1 MAFTTNP
8 NTFNFKNNLNDL
20 QKKRHKDHIAT
31 VTVDANGKFETHSE
45 LIITPKG
52 NDKIN
57 KRVSVLP
64 DAGETVVKMTEAS
77 YLFKDLQQMNVIL
90 TNACNLSCSY
100 CYEQH
105 NRDFGRFTPDSLLEA
120 YNFLLNV
127 SKHEHKMFQFFG
139 GEPLIHKDLILG
151 FLRENKDY
159 LTEQSRGYTK
169 QQISCVTNGLLM
181 TEDFL
186 EEYYSYPFTHIL
198 CSLDTIRAEVDHRET
213 GQKRIDALLRTIDKI
228 PEHAKKGNRITM
240 RCTLA
245 KENAPYFKE
254 FVKAVYDA
262 GVRNIVV
269 HPLILDSSRGFI
281 AWTDEQWN
289 TLHQDILWTLE
300 NYFDLGIHFSE
311 GVGQKGEN
319 NCMVGS
325 DMVAIDASGDYSGC
339 YFFTNQ
345 KAGPAGKTILGNVF
359 EDRLYL
365 DRYKGFQQSFSK
377 MVEEEEQCRTC
388 DYKNAC
394 YQCPAGNMD
403 TGTRLFRPDD
413 MCQKIVKLY
422 VDLQDDIE
430 IKKFQQTYQMTIDTC
445 EKEGEEKVFIKS
457 PLHVMFKMFSDVH
470 AKREDTNEAW
480 KKIPSSGQLYAAWQA
495 MINDGYKM
503 DNNNGEPDFHVF
515 LQDVIGYCNKDSISI
530 KELYEWLT
538 EKANIPNELSKAVTD
553 LNFYARC
560 SYLVFLNFL
569 ILHNKK
575 PLSGSNIQTVK
586 EKLLGN

>member
-1 MAFTTNP
+1 MAFTTDP
-8 NTFNFKNNLNDL
+8 NAFNFQKNLNDL

-31 VTVDANGKFETHSE
+31 VTITEDGKFQTTSQN
-45 LIITPKG
+45 IITPKG
-52 NDKIN
+52 TDKTN
-57 KRVSVLP
+57 KRISVLP
-64 DAGETVVKMTEAS
+64 DPNEKVVKMSEAK
-77 YLFKDLQQMNVIL
+77 YLFQDLQQMNLIL

-105 NRDFGRFTPDSLLEA
+105 NRDFGRFTNETLLEA
-120 YNFLLNV
+120 YNFLLNA
-127 SKHEHKMFQFFG
+127 STHEKKIFQFFG
-139 GEPLIHKDLILG
+139 GEPLIHKDLILD
-151 FLRENKDY
+151 FLKENKDY
-159 LTEQSRGYTK
+159 LEANSKGWKK
-169 QQISCVTNGLLM
+169 QYVSCVTNGLLI
-181 TEDFL
+181 TQDFM
-186 EEYYSYPFTHIL
+186 EEYFDYDFTFML
-198 CSLDTIRAEVDHRET
+198 VSLDTIRADVDHREI
-213 GQKRIDALLRTIDKI
+213 GQKKIDALIRTLHNI
-228 PEHAKKGNRITM
+228 PQKAKDTQRITM

-281 AWTDEQWN
+281 AWTDEEWN
-289 TLHQDILWTLE
+289 TLHQDILWVLDY
-300 NYFDLGIHFSE
+300 YFDLAIHFSE

-365 DRYKGFQQSFSK
+365 DRYRGFQESFTK

-403 TGTRLFRPDD
+403 TGSRLFRPDD

-422 VDLQDDIE
+422 VDLQDDVHLKMF
-430 IKKFQQTYQMTIDTC
+430 KKKYDDIAKACQN
-445 EKEGEEKVFIKS
+445 EGEEKIFIRA
-457 PLHVMFKMFSDVH
+457 PLHLMFKMFSNYH
-470 AKREDTNEAW
+470 ASRDDTAWGLKEFTSHKQLLHAW
-480 KKIPSSGQLYAAWQA
+480 KA
-495 MINDGYKM
+495 MIEDGYSQSSPNFEDFITDVKKYITKETM
-503 DNNNGEPDFHVF
+503 DV
-515 LQDVIGYCNKDSISI
+515 
-530 KELYEWLT
+530 KEMYEWMCDKT
-538 EKANIPNELSKAVTD
+538 GIPAQLSREIVD
-553 LNFYARC
+553 LNFTARV
-560 SYLVFLNFL
+560 SYLVFLHFL
-569 ILHNKK
+569 ILHNEKI
-575 PLSGSNIQTVK
+575 LRGADIESVRD
-586 EKLLGN
+586 KLLKAK

>member
-8 NTFNFKNNLNDL
+8 NAFTFKNNLNDL

-31 VTVDANGKFETHSE
+31 VTIDEHGRFQTTTEN
-45 LIITPKG
+45 IITPGGK
-52 NDKIN
+52 DKIN
-57 KRVSVLP
+57 KKVSVLP
-64 DAGETVVKMTEAS
+64 DADEKVVKMSEAT

-105 NRDFGRFTPDSLLEA
+105 NRDFGRFTSDSLLEA
-120 YNFLLNV
+120 YKFLLNA
-127 SKHEHKMFQFFG
+127 SDHEKKIFQFFG

-151 FLRENKDY
+151 FLKDHKDY
-159 LTEQSRGYTK
+159 LNANSKGWKK
-169 QQISCVTNGLLM
+169 QYVSCVTNGLLI
-181 TEDFL
+181 TQDFM
-186 EEYYSYPFTHIL
+186 EEYFDYDFTFML
-198 CSLDTIRAEVDHRET
+198 CSLDTIRADVDHREI
-213 GQKRIDALLRTIDKI
+213 GQKKIDALIRTLDNI
-228 PEHAKKGNRITM
+228 PQKAKDTQRITM

-245 KENAPYFKE
+245 RENAPYFKE
-254 FVKAVYDA
+254 FVKAIYDV
-262 GVRNIVV
+262 GVRHIVV

-281 AWTDEQWN
+281 AWTNEEWN
-289 TLHQDILWTLE
+289 ILHRDILWTLE
-300 NYFDLGIHFSE
+300 NYFDLAIHFSE

-365 DRYKGFQQSFSK
+365 DRYRGFQKEFAK

-403 TGTRLFRPDD
+403 TGSKLFRPDD
-413 MCQKIVKLY
+413 MCQKIIKLY

-430 IKKFQQTYQMTIDTC
+430 LKHFQKKYDDIYQAC
-445 EKEGEEKVFIKS
+445 EKEGEEKIFKRA
-457 PLHVMFKMFSDVH
+457 PLHLMFKMFSNYH
-470 AKREDTNEAW
+470 ASRDDTGWGIDEIPSHKQLLHAW
-480 KKIPSSGQLYAAWQA
+480 KI
-495 MINDGYKM
+495 MIEDGYSQKQPEFKSFIEDIKRYITKDKM
-503 DNNNGEPDFHVF
+503 DVK
-515 LQDVIGYCNKDSISI
+515 QM
-530 KELYEWLT
+530 YEWMC
-538 EKANIPNELSKAVTD
+538 EKANIPVQLSKDVTD
-553 LNFYARC
+553 LNTTARI
-560 SYLVFLNFL
+560 SYLVFLHFL
-569 ILHNKK
+569 ILHNEKAMR
-575 PLSGSNIQTVK
+575 SSSVESVTD
-586 EKLLGN
+586 KLLKSA

>member
-1 MAFTTNP
+1 MAFTTNSKQ
-8 NTFNFKNNLNDL
+8 FNFKNNLNDL

-31 VTVDANGKFETHSE
+31 VTVDADGKFETHSD
-45 LIITPKG
+45 LIITPQG
-52 NDKIN
+52 RDKIN

-64 DAGETVVKMTEAS
+64 DSDETVVKMTEAT
-77 YLFKDLQQMNVIL
+77 YLFKDLQQMNLIL
-90 TNACNLSCSY
+90 TNACNLACTY

-105 NRDFGRFTPDSLLEA
+105 NRDFGRFTNESLLEA
-120 YNFLLNV
+120 YNFLLN
-127 SKHEHKMFQFFG
+127 SSDHEKKIFQFFG
-139 GEPLIHKDLILG
+139 GEPLIHKDLILD
-151 FLRENKDY
+151 FLRDNKEY
-159 LTEQSRGYTK
+159 LEANSKGWTK
-169 QQISCVTNGLLM
+169 QYVSCVTNGLLI
-181 TEDFL
+181 TQDFMD
-186 EEYYSYPFTHIL
+186 EYFDYDFTFML
-198 CSLDTIRAEVDHRET
+198 VSLDTIRAEVDHREI
-213 GQKRIDALLRTIDKI
+213 GQKKIDALIKTLHKI
-228 PEHAKKGNRITM
+228 PQKAKDTQRITM

-281 AWTDEQWN
+281 AWTDNEWN
-289 TLHQDILWTLE
+289 TLHQDILWVLDY
-300 NYFDLGIHFSE
+300 YFDLAIHFSE

-365 DRYKGFQQSFSK
+365 DRYKGFQQSFSA
-377 MVEEEEQCRTC
+377 MVETEEQCRTC

-422 VDLQDDIE
+422 VDLQEDVHLKMFKKKFDDITE
-430 IKKFQQTYQMTIDTC
+430 AC
-445 EKEGEEKVFIKS
+445 NNEGEEKIFIRA
-457 PLHVMFKMFSDVH
+457 PVHLMFKMFSNYH
-470 AKREDTNEAW
+470 ASRDDTEWGW
-480 KKIPSSGQLYAAWQA
+480 KEVPSHEQLLYAWVA
-495 MINDGYKM
+495 MIEDGYK
-503 DNNNGEPDFHVF
+503 
-515 LQDVIGYCNKDSISI
+515 QDKPNFENFMADLKKYITKDRMTV
-530 KELYEWLT
+530 KDLYEWMC
-538 EKANIPNELSKAVTD
+538 EKAGIPIQLSKEVTD
-553 LNFYARC
+553 LNFVARV
-560 SYLVFLNFL
+560 SYLVFLHFL
-569 ILHNKK
+569 ILHNEKV
-575 PLSGSNIQTVK
+575 LRGANVESVRD
-586 EKLLGN
+586 KLLKSK

>member
-1 MAFTTNP
+1 MAFTTDP
-8 NTFNFKNNLNDL
+8 NAFNFQKNLNDL

-31 VTVDANGKFETHSE
+31 VTITEDGKFQTTSQN
-45 LIITPKG
+45 IITPKG
-52 NDKIN
+52 TDKTN
-57 KRVSVLP
+57 KRISVLP
-64 DAGETVVKMTEAS
+64 DPNEKVVKMSEAK
-77 YLFKDLQQMNVIL
+77 YLFQDLQQMNLIL

-105 NRDFGRFTPDSLLEA
+105 NRDFGRFTNETLLEA
-120 YNFLLNV
+120 YNFLLNA
-127 SKHEHKMFQFFG
+127 STHEKKIFQFFG
-139 GEPLIHKDLILG
+139 GEPLIHKDLILD
-151 FLRENKDY
+151 FLKENKDY
-159 LTEQSRGYTK
+159 LEANSKGWKK
-169 QQISCVTNGLLM
+169 QYVSCVTNGLLI
-181 TEDFL
+181 TQDFM
-186 EEYYSYPFTHIL
+186 EEYFDYDFTFML
-198 CSLDTIRAEVDHRET
+198 VSLDTIRADVDHREI
-213 GQKRIDALLRTIDKI
+213 GQKKIDALIRTLHNI
-228 PEHAKKGNRITM
+228 PQKAKDTQRITM

-281 AWTDEQWN
+281 AWTDEEWN
-289 TLHQDILWTLE
+289 TLHQDILWVLDY
-300 NYFDLGIHFSE
+300 YFDLAIHFSE

-365 DRYKGFQQSFSK
+365 DRYRGFQESFTK

-403 TGTRLFRPDD
+403 TGSRLFRPDD

-422 VDLQDDIE
+422 VDLQDDVHLKMF
-430 IKKFQQTYQMTIDTC
+430 KKKYDDIAKACQN
-445 EKEGEEKVFIKS
+445 EGEEKIFIRA
-457 PLHVMFKMFSDVH
+457 PLHLMFKMFSNYH
-470 AKREDTNEAW
+470 ASRDDTAWGLKEFTSHKQLLHAW
-480 KKIPSSGQLYAAWQA
+480 KA
-495 MINDGYKM
+495 MIEDGYSQSNPNFEDFITDVKKYITKETM
-503 DNNNGEPDFHVF
+503 DV
-515 LQDVIGYCNKDSISI
+515 
-530 KELYEWLT
+530 KEMYEWMCDKT
-538 EKANIPNELSKAVTD
+538 GIPAQLSREIVD
-553 LNFYARC
+553 LNFTARV
-560 SYLVFLNFL
+560 SYLVFLHFL
-569 ILHNKK
+569 ILHNEKI
-575 PLSGSNIQTVK
+575 LRGADIESVRD
-586 EKLLGN
+586 KLLKAK

>member
-1 MAFTTNP
+1 MAFTTDP
-8 NTFNFKNNLNDL
+8 NAFNFQKNLNDL

-31 VTVDANGKFETHSE
+31 VTITEDGKFQTNSQH
-45 LIITPKG
+45 IITPAGK
-52 NDKIN
+52 DKIN
-57 KRVSVLP
+57 KKISVLP
-64 DAGETVVKMTEAS
+64 DPNEKVVKMSEAT

-90 TNACNLSCSY
+90 TNACNLACTY

-105 NRDFGRFTPDSLLEA
+105 NRDFGRFTNESLLES
-120 YNFLLNV
+120 YNFLLN
-127 SKHEHKMFQFFG
+127 SSDHEKKIFQFFG

-151 FLRENKDY
+151 FLREHKDY
-159 LTEQSRGYTK
+159 LEANSKGWTK
-169 QQISCVTNGLLM
+169 QYVSCVTNGLLI
-181 TEDFL
+181 TQDFMD
-186 EEYYSYPFTHIL
+186 EYFDYDFTFML
-198 CSLDTIRAEVDHRET
+198 VSLDTIRADVDHREI
-213 GQKRIDALLRTIDKI
+213 GQKKIDALIRTLHNI
-228 PEHAKKGNRITM
+228 PQKAKDTQRITM

-281 AWTDEQWN
+281 PWTDEEWN
-289 TLHQDILWTLE
+289 TLHQDILWVLD
-300 NYFDLGIHFSE
+300 YYYDLAIHFSE

-365 DRYKGFQQSFSK
+365 DRYRGFQESFSK

-403 TGTRLFRPDD
+403 TGSRLFRPDD

-430 IKKFQQTYQMTIDTC
+430 IKMFHKKYKDIYDAC
-445 EKEGEEKVFIKS
+445 EKEGEEKIFKRAC
-457 PLHVMFKMFSDVH
+457 LHLMFKMFSNFH
-470 AKREDTNEAW
+470 ANRDDTGWGLEQVPSSHQLLDAW
-480 KKIPSSGQLYAAWQA
+480 KR
-495 MINDGYKM
+495 MIEEGYTQKK
-503 DNNNGEPDFHVF
+503 PDF
-515 LQDVIGYCNKDSISI
+515 KDFMNTVQQYINTGTMTV
-530 KELYEWLT
+530 KDMYEWMC
-538 EKANIPNELSKAVTD
+538 EKANIPNHLSKDVTD
-553 LNFYARC
+553 LNFVARV
-560 SYLVFLNFL
+560 SYLVFLHFL
-569 ILHNKK
+569 ILNNEKAMR
-575 PLSGSNIQTVK
+575 SSSVESVK
-586 EKLLGN
+586 DKLLKAK